1 MADQI
6 TQDEQGRTF
15 KNGVLQTSSS
25 SAPASDVGGAIHSM
39 IAALASA
46 FAPRSIVH
54 QPQRMQQQM
63 QQAEGTAPQGGD
75 LGSQF

>member
-1 MADQI
+1 MADEI

-25 SAPASDVGGAIHSM
+25 LDPNHPIHQM

-46 FAPRSIVH
+46 FAPRSI
-54 QPQRMQQQM
+54 PSRKPNTD
-63 QQAEGTAPQGGD
+63 AAIEGASANAPLGDAMGGP
-75 LGSQF
+75 